1 MNIILII
8 TICLLVI
15 VTIIL
20 IWGGV
25 TNWKFIPKKKENYSN
40 CIIVTPAGRKRY
52 LQKLVSA
59 LEKQE
64 KDFDE
69 WHLWENTR
77 NENDKKYLYELEKNY
92 PWIKVITRN
101 EDDKKGTN
109 SNIHKFFDY
118 TINPGTIYIRLDD
131 DILWLEDN
139 FIKNLKKFREE
150 NPQYFLVFAN
160 IVNNQKCDYI
170 HQQIGALPSSIPEL
184 ENLCKGNLWKEETG
198 KPICK
203 EIHKA
208 FIKARKNN
216 TTDKWKFDKKVID
229 DYSRVSINA
238 ICWIG
243 GSYNNFGKIVGEDEE
258 QWLSSDYPKK
268 IKTPCVIY
276 GGALCVHF
284 AFYTQRDDELEKMI
298 NEIAD
303 T

>member
-1 MNIILII
+1 MIILII
-8 TICLLVI
+8 LFVI
-15 VTIIL
+15 ILTII
-20 IWGGV
+20 IWGGA
-25 TNWKFIPKKKENYSN
+25 TSWRFIPKKKENYSN
-40 CIIVTPAGRKRY
+40 CIVVTPAGRKRY

-109 SNIHKFFDY
+109 ENIHKFFDY
-118 TINPGTIYIRLDD
+118 TTNSGTIYIRLDD

-184 ENLCKGNLWKEETG
+184 EDSCWGDLWKEETVSQFVKKYI
-198 KPICK
+198 KPLLK
-203 EIHKA
+203 L
-208 FIKARKNN
+208 
-216 TTDKWKFDKKVID
+216 
-229 DYSRVSINA
+229 
-238 ICWIG
+238 
-243 GSYNNFGKIVGEDEE
+243 GKITLLINGS
-258 QWLSSDYPKK
+258 LIKK
-268 IKTPCVIY
+268 
-276 GGALCVHF
+276 L
-284 AFYTQRDDELEKMI
+284 
-298 NEIAD
+298 
-303 T
+303 